1 MLDSLRL
8 CVIGDRASLGA
19 GQACINES
27 VLMTPIADHVVLIDA
42 EHHGVDSPP
51 GGPHD
56 RGVD

>member
-27 VLMTPIADHVVLIDA
+27 VLMTPIADHVVLIDT

-56 RGVD
+56 